1 MKEMWQGFRPGKWQT
16 KIDVRDFIQKNY
28 KPYEGAADF
37 LASATENTT
46 AVWDECKRLLAEE
59 RQKGGVLDVD
69 TEKVSTTISHAPG
82 YIDKEHESIV
92 GLQLDAPLKR
102 GLIVNGGLRMAQQAA
117 AEYGYIFYR
126 KLPEHF
132 LRSVFCHILIAVV
145 KYIIGYIVKDVYGSA
160 MHVKADII
168 AVEFI
173 FMYHFILPFSF
184 WAVQDHVRCYLQ
196 EKERRFVRS

>member
-28 KPYEGAADF
+28 TPYEGAADF

-69 TEKVSTTISHAPG
+69 TEKVSTTVSHAPG
-82 YIDKEHESIV
+82 YIDKEHESVV

-117 AEYGYIFYR
+117 AEYGYKVSDKITEIYS
-126 KLPEHF
+126 K
-132 LRSVFCHILIAVV
+132 
-145 KYIIGYIVKDVYGSA
+145 
-160 MHVKADII
+160 HVKTHNE
-168 AVEFI
+168 AVFELYTPE
-173 FMYHFILPFSF
+173 M
-184 WAVQDHVRCYLQ
+184 R
-196 EKERRFVRS
+196 